1 MKTLAR
7 AGRVAGLIVTMGLAS
22 AASAADQSDVT
33 QAAIAAK
40 AKPAEG
46 APVAI
51 TVNYFLGW
59 TGAWDTVVL
68 RATKLWEKWLPAGS
82 TVEWKRNLQGPPV
95 VTDLLANKQQ
105 IAYLGDNPAI
115 VSTTKR
121 ALASVSI
128 VGTNL
133 VSYGRMCG
141 TFVVRSDAPQFKDFK
156 EAARWL
162 DGKTVGVPKGSCAD
176 RLGRLILAAEGVNVT
191 WQQMQGEVIVTSLQA
206 KKLDAGVMY
215 EPHLSKTVFDGH
227 ARYAI
232 SPGAYNEVDADMVLM
247 RSDFIEKNRAA
258 AIGWMKANIEALYFL
273 RDKPLETVE
282 IVKKELPDYSR
293 ENIWYALYGTLPDGV
308 GAKAPVLKASLA
320 ISPEA
325 KELIERAHKF
335 LLDNKVVSE
344 PKLADDAV
352 RTDIVEQAF
361 KELGL
366 DPGKV
371 LFELPAGAR
380 NPFKGDVVA
389 EASAK

>member
-1 MKTLAR
+1 MKSLAR
-7 AGRVAGLIVTMGLAS
+7 AGRIAGLIIAMGLAPTV
-22 AASAADQSDVT
+22 SAADQNDNT
-33 QAAIAAK
+33 YDTIAKK

-59 TGAWDTVVL
+59 TGAWDTVIL
-68 RATKLWEKWLPAGS
+68 RATKNWEKWLPVGS

-176 RLGRLILAAEGVNVT
+176 RLGRIILAAEGVNVT

-232 SPGAYNEVDADMVLM
+232 SPGVYNEVDADMVLM
-247 RSDFIEKNRAA
+247 RNDFIEKNRNAA
-258 AIGWMKANIEALYFL
+258 VAWMKANIEALYFL
-273 RDKPLETVE
+273 RDKPMETVE
-282 IVKKELPDYSR
+282 LLKKELPDYSR
-293 ENIWYALYGTLPDGV
+293 ENIWFALYGTLPDGI
-308 GAKAPVLKASLA
+308 GAKPPIEKAYLA
-320 ISPEA
+320 INPEA
-325 KELIERAHKF
+325 RALIDRAHKF
-335 LLDNKVVSE
+335 LVDNKVVSE
-344 PKLADDAV
+344 PTLPPDAV

-366 DPGKV
+366 DSSKQ
-371 LFELPAGAR
+371 LFELPANAR
-380 NPFKGDVVA
+380 NPFKGDEVA
-389 EASAK
+389 EVAKK